1 MSKSCK
7 SMSCKLRS
15 SLLLALGLI
24 AVLAGACSSSPST
37 PVATV
42 VVARGGVTCN
52 TITGSLTF
60 SPSLTTKGGAAE
72 TTSITVNAAG
82 CVTAGSNVSRVIRG
96 VGTATL
102 TSTSNSCAGL
112 LNSRPL
118 TIDIAWTPATVH
130 PSVVT
135 FTGYGGTSGPSGG
148 EGFMLPKSGA
158 TAKVTGSFAGS
169 DHGAGSTATAFSG
182 QTTTQLLTA
191 CESSAGL
198 TSIAVT
204 SGTVTLK

>member
-1 MSKSCK
+1 MSMPYKTR
-7 SMSCKLRS
+7 SM
-15 SLLLALGLI
+15 LLVALVPV
-24 AVLAGACSSSPST
+24 AVLATACSSSPST

-42 VVARGGVTCN
+42 MVASGGVTCSN
-52 TITGSLTF
+52 ITGSLTF
-60 SPSLTTKGGAAE
+60 SPALTVKGGTAE
-72 TTSITVNAAG
+72 STSITVNAAG
-82 CVTAGSNVSRVIRG
+82 CVTSGSNVSAITRG
-96 VGTATL
+96 TGTATL

-112 LNSRPL
+112 LNSRPV
-118 TIDIAWTPATVH
+118 TVDITWTPAVVH

-135 FTGYGGTSGPSGG
+135 FSGYGGATGPSGG

-169 DHGAGSTATAFSG
+169 DHGAGTTATAFSG
-182 QTTTQLLTA
+182 ETTTQLLGA

-204 SGTVTLK
+204 SGSVTLK